1 MDRLTFF
8 VSLHGVSSAGVW
20 KSVRGKYEEELAIL
34 SGRKG
39 LERKGCVSR
48 RCVSFQTDETTKNPV
63 RPTPSNQHGCLTCL
77 N

>member
-1 MDRLTFF
+1 MDRLTSF

-20 KSVRGKYEEELAIL
+20 KSVRGKHEEELAIL

-39 LERKGCVSR
+39 LEKRGCVS
-48 RCVSFQTDETTKNPV
+48 RCVSFQADETTKNPV
-63 RPTPSNQHGCLTCL
+63 RPTTSNRHGCLTCL